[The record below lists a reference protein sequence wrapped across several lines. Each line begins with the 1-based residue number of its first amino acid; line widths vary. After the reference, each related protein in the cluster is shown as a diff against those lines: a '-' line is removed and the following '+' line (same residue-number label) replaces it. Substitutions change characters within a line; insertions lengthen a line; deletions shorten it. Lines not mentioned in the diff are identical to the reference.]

1 MKRKIL
7 DLLKEHYPDAASEL
21 NFKNAYELLV
31 ATVLAAQ
38 CTDARVNTVTP
49 KLFSLY
55 PNPAALAKADKSEL
69 EQIIHS
75 LGFYST
81 KSANLIAAAKRMV
94 EEYGGEV
101 PRSMDELVTLPGVG
115 RKTASV
121 VLSNAF
127 DIPAFAVD
135 THVFRVS
142 KRKRR
147 AHQREGT
154 MRLNP
159 PKRLERRASLA
170 SPARTARMLRT
181 KAQVRRMLFKRTMSQ
196 NRCIEKNSLNAHR
209 V

>member
-55 PNPAALAKADKSEL
+55 PNPAALANADKSEL

-142 KRKRR
+142 KRL
-147 AHQREGT
+147 G
-154 MRLNP
+154 
-159 PKRLERRASLA
+159 LA
-170 SPARTARMLRT
+170 SGKDVLTSEKELCALIPKSDWKDAHHWLLLHGRRVCSAR
-181 KAQVRRMLFKRTMSQ
+181 KPKCGECF
-196 NRCIEKNSLNAHR
+196 LNELCPKID

>member
-142 KRKRR
+142 KRL
-147 AHQREGT
+147 G
-154 MRLNP
+154 
-159 PKRLERRASLA
+159 LA
-170 SPARTARMLRT
+170 SRKDVLTSEKELCALIPQSDWKDAHHWLLLHGRRVCSAR
-181 KAQVRRMLFKRTMSQ
+181 KPKCGECF
-196 NRCIEKNSLNAHR
+196 LNELCPKID